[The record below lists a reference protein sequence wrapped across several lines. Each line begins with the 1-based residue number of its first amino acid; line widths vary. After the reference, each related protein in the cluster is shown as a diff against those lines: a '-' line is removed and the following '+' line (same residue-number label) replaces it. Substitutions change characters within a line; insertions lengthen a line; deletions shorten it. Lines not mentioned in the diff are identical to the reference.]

1 MAAWRASGTMTRFIV
16 VFLHFYY
23 VLGMKVSITGSSHV
37 CVSGSQVVHVNFGAG
52 PIQQCGLLNT
62 TPQASKEEG
71 SRESKDQAKGSDH
84 SQGLY
89 PCENQR
95 IHSLRVL
102 RLDPWR
108 ILNITWQIHE
118 ADIHNFTNKKLKAA
132 SSVTEESCENIFTI
146 TTVSKGRYLLKLS
159 KFWNI
164 SVYAREYYCLPFDY
178 ESPLPNFRAS
188 DNI

>member
-1 MAAWRASGTMTRFIV
+1 MAAWRASVTMTRFIV

-62 TPQASKEEG
+62 TPQASKQEG
-71 SRESKDQAKGSDH
+71 REDKSKGSGH
-84 SQGLY
+84 PQGLY
-89 PCENQR
+89 PCENER

-102 RLDPWR
+102 RLDMWR
-108 ILNITWQIHE
+108 ILSITQQIH
-118 ADIHNFTNKKLKAA
+118 DIWTENFANKKLKPRPV
-132 SSVTEESCENIFTI
+132 SRENHVRIFFTI
-146 TTVSKGRYLLKLS
+146 TTVSKGCHLWKLS

-164 SVYAREYYCLPFDY
+164 PISAREYCCLPFDY
-178 ESPLPNFRAS
+178 ECPLPNFSRVR
-188 DNI
+188 